1 MANQNRLRDA
11 CQRANET
18 AALVALS
25 KTNSNPA
32 DPLHIYTDDG
42 HSTILHYICTGQP
55 VGALSRILLGWPGGI
70 RPSPASR
77 ERAALLSSL
86 LALYPEMLQLVCLQN
101 TNKSLTPVHCCVNT
115 ASVDVLRVLVTT
127 AQKYLGRKNAAL
139 LLSVPDSLGRTAL
152 CIAIASQQW
161 EAVQLLL
168 DTAAL
173 SHPGIQAS
181 YRIHQAL
188 GAENDGDGFGSRKI
202 RRRKTTGG
210 STISSLSFVAAGSG
224 AGAVITGAVG
234 GVLNKIWDSWG
245 GNAAEVDSIE
255 KHRTELREGSGSGSG
270 GGGRGNTSNKT
281 LITKSKEDPLCSS
294 PSASSSPF
302 TSSTTT
308 ITTSTVGTSQSST
321 PLAVKLPCV
330 SVLGDLSAVQRRQRH
345 QIDRVAGLLNISIS
359 EAMEVLMKYNWDEAV
374 ALTVSIPSLQGE
386 EKENGEDDEVRGAAR
401 KVPKPSFILGKTA
414 NTTQEERS
422 DAKQDRTNDGFH
434 SAEEEDEDENKQ
446 GTENKE
452 KERPQLKSRRTCMVC
467 FEDVIE
473 SSTANNTKTNLS
485 KVSTRYLPCFKD
497 HFTCDTCWRGI
508 LDSNP
513 QSACCPL
520 CRLPLP
526 LKAAEMLLPKAKYQ
540 RVLQLVAE
548 KYVQTAHD
556 LRWCPAAGC
565 TMCLQLPGGESGK
578 VAEMAAASGKGI
590 DAYCSYCTHSSCWSC
605 GEGSHEPASCTQ
617 ASEWSAELAN
627 LRAMAPVSDQRWLA
641 QHAKRCPGCN
651 AFIQRTGGCNHM
663 TCGCGKH
670 WCWECGRDW
679 SEHNADTGGFYF
691 CSLVENEEGN
701 AFDEEESEQESGG
714 RQQGSNNN
722 SSNNNSTSSSSGWLR
737 DIWRSVHNVAGEATL
752 HRCLQMQLRHECD
765 EAAVRAVAA
774 YLQDICSKMRSSET
788 FSENHSSGVG
798 TNDNDKKKIAG
809 AGPPPSVGG
818 SSSSSS
824 SVIASGGSTIL
835 LGPEQVGVSKREAAE
850 MRAPEWATVVATAC
864 CSAAEDGIFH
874 PKNVLKSILKISTT
888 SAIKT
893 NRNDTIISTNPAL
906 NINFPA
912 IASVIIEAHMTLKN
926 SAAPLRALPGGAR
939 RRYLVELCEETERYL
954 ALVEPVLMD
963 APYQTEAIEVGRG
976 LLSPTSSGAGAQ
988 PPQPP
993 HLQQQQRGFR
1003 GALSSFIQNIKGV
1016 PGLNYEC
1023 RIPGVDAHVI
1033 VEQAHYVAAVQR
1045 QATELNIGEHVA
1057 ALQKG
1062 INGLKDAGRKG
1073 LFA

>member
-1 MANQNRLRDA
+1 MESIREGKEGVSTISVMPGTGAGA
-11 CQRANET
+11 EAAVTRAVVT
-18 AALVALS
+18 RALL
-25 KTNSNPA
+25 PA

-55 VGALSRILLGWPGGI
+55 VGAL
-70 RPSPASR
+70 
-77 ERAALLSSL
+77 
-86 LALYPEMLQLVCLQN
+86 N
-101 TNKSLTPVHCCVNT
+101 TS
-115 ASVDVLRVLVTT
+115 DE
-127 AQKYLGRKNAAL
+127 KNAAL

-452 KERPQLKSRRTCMVC
+452 KERPQLKSRRTCM
-467 FEDVIE
+467 
-473 SSTANNTKTNLS
+473 
-485 KVSTRYLPCFKD
+485 
-497 HFTCDTCWRGI
+497 
-508 LDSNP
+508 
-513 QSACCPL
+513 
-520 CRLPLP
+520 
-526 LKAAEMLLPKAKYQ
+526 
-540 RVLQLVAE
+540 LVAE

-774 YLQDICSKMRSSET
+774 YLQDICSKMRSSGT

-874 PKNVLKSILKISTT
+874 PKNVLKSILEISTT

-893 NRNDTIISTNPAL
+893 NRNGTIISTNPAL